1 MKKII
6 HFGVVG
12 IAAMAIALTSLVGLV
27 LTAPAANAQT
37 PSPAFNNDWQD
48 YKTLRVSN
56 YTKNPNS
63 STNWATTVYADNG
76 DVISFMIY
84 YHNTVS
90 GTTANDTRVRVSLP
104 TGYGTSITPSATLW
118 ASNANPLGDTAYVI
132 SNGAPQRLEY
142 ESGSTR
148 FYPNQNSSVSQPLP
162 YGQNGNEIVSAAG
175 LRIGDIAGG
184 WPTQG
189 YVVFRARLIAE
200 TPSAPA
206 APTVTLNINPSQI
219 TPGQSATLGW
229 SSANAASC
237 SASGG
242 WSGTKALS
250 GSEIVYPSVTTS
262 YVLTCSGTGGQ
273 ASTQATITVSG
284 NPAVSI
290 NQRVENVSYPNGGST
305 SNNAWPGN
313 TLRYIFDVANT
324 GNVALSGAELGD
336 YLSSN
341 LEFLSATN
349 GGYYNASQNRVVWN
363 LGTLAGG
370 SSVNSISFT
379 ARVKGGATGNYQMT
393 NRGQLTSNLVSA
405 DSNQVTTS
413 VLAPQVAINVS
424 ANRTDIL
431 PGGEV
436 VYYVSILNN
445 GSSPATDVIA
455 TVTLPFGLTVLE
467 APGASLISGNV
478 ITYRF
483 PLIAAGGRQDIVI
496 RTRALS
502 GLNPYS
508 ILVVRVDV
516 SSKDNAAGA
525 VSGASNSYSLT
536 VRNGATV
543 PFVPNIVPPVY
554 APPAA
559 NPSAPANDQLPQI
572 NLVLQANPDR
582 VKAGEEVSYALAVVN
597 GGKGIAKNVSVKIE
611 IPDEMTVV
619 ESGDGFTPNDN
630 GFSYNLGDLNANIG
644 KALAFKLKTAK
655 DLKNENYLTVT
666 ATASYADKN
675 GAVQPEASAAAT
687 ITAEGPRTLTALL
700 SDIFSGIFTTAA
712 WLIFL
717 VIAILTLIAY
727 FLNRK
732 YAFVGNGRKSEQF
745 PPAA

>member
-1 MKKII
+1 M
-6 HFGVVG
+6 
-12 IAAMAIALTSLVGLV
+12 
-27 LTAPAANAQT
+27 
-37 PSPAFNNDWQD
+37 
-48 YKTLRVSN
+48 
-56 YTKNPNS
+56 
-63 STNWATTVYADNG
+63 
-76 DVISFMIY
+76 
-84 YHNTVS
+84 
-90 GTTANDTRVRVSLP
+90 
-104 TGYGTSITPSATLW
+104 
-118 ASNANPLGDTAYVI
+118 
-132 SNGAPQRLEY
+132 
-142 ESGSTR
+142 
-148 FYPNQNSSVSQPLP
+148 
-162 YGQNGNEIVSAAG
+162 
-175 LRIGDIAGG
+175 
-184 WPTQG
+184 
-189 YVVFRARLIAE
+189 
-200 TPSAPA
+200 
-206 APTVTLNINPSQI
+206 
-219 TPGQSATLGW
+219 
-229 SSANAASC
+229 
-237 SASGG
+237 
-242 WSGTKALS
+242 
-250 GSEIVYPSVTTS
+250 
-262 YVLTCSGTGGQ
+262 
-273 ASTQATITVSG
+273 
-284 NPAVSI
+284 
-290 NQRVENVSYPNGGST
+290 
-305 SNNAWPGN
+305 
-313 TLRYIFDVANT
+313 
-324 GNVALSGAELGD
+324 
-336 YLSSN
+336 
-341 LEFLSATN
+341 EFLSATN

-525 VSGASNSYSLT
+525 VSGASNLFFDGEKRRDGS
-536 VRNGATV
+536 VRSQYCSARLR
-543 PFVPNIVPPVY
+543 
-554 APPAA
+554 PPAA

-687 ITAEGPRTLTALL
+687 ITAEGPRTLTALCR
-700 SDIFSGIFTTAA
+700 IF
-712 WLIFL
+712 
-717 VIAILTLIAY
+717 
-727 FLNRK
+727 
-732 YAFVGNGRKSEQF
+732 F
-745 PPAA
+745 PESSRLPRG

>member
-6 HFGVVG
+6 NFG
-12 IAAMAIALTSLVGLV
+12 IASVAIVLTGLVGLV
-27 LTAPAANAQT
+27 LIAPTASAQT
-37 PSPAFNNDWQD
+37 PSPTFNNDWQD

-63 STNWATTVYADNG
+63 STNWTTTVYADNG

-90 GTTANDTRVRVSLP
+90 GSTAGDTRVRVSFP
-104 TGYGTSITPSATLW
+104 TGYGASITPSATLW
-118 ASNANPLGDTAYVI
+118 AQNANPLGDTAYVV
-132 SNGAPQRLEY
+132 SNAVSQRLEY
-142 ESGSTR
+142 EAGSTR
-148 FYPNQNSSVSQPLP
+148 FYPNQNSATSQPLP
-162 YGQNGNEIVSAAG
+162 YGQNGSEIVSANG

-189 YVVFRARLIAE
+189 YVVFRARLIPE
-200 TPSAPA
+200 TIAVPTVV
-206 APTVTLNINPSQI
+206 PTVTLNSNPSQI
-219 TPGQSATLGW
+219 TPGQNATLSW
-229 SSANAASC
+229 SSANATSC

-242 WSGTKALS
+242 WSGSKSLS

-273 ASTQATITVSG
+273 ASTQATVTVSG

-313 TLRYIFDVANT
+313 TLRYIFDITNT
-324 GNVALSGAELGD
+324 GNAALSNVELGD

-349 GGYYNASQNRVVWN
+349 GGYYNSSQNRVVWN
-363 LGTLAGG
+363 PGTLTAGA
-370 SSVNSISFT
+370 SVNSLSFT
-379 ARVKGGATGNYQMT
+379 ARVKGGATGNYQIT

-405 DSNQVTTS
+405 ESNQVTTA
-413 VLAPQVAINVS
+413 VLAPQVSVSVS

-445 GSSPATDVIA
+445 GSSPATDVTA
-455 TVTLPFGLTVLE
+455 TVTLPFGLTIIE
-467 APGASLISGNV
+467 APGASTISGNV
-478 ITYRF
+478 ISYRF
-483 PLIAAGGRQDIVI
+483 PIIVAGSRQDITI

-516 SSKDNAAGA
+516 SSRDNGAGA
-525 VSGASNSYSLT
+525 ISNASNSYSLT
-536 VRNGATV
+536 VRNGASV
-543 PFVPNIVPPVY
+543 PFVPNIIPPVY
-554 APPAA
+554 VPPTA
-559 NPSAPANDQLPQI
+559 NANVPSDQLPQI

-582 VKAGEEVSYALAVVN
+582 VKAGEEVSYALAAVN
-597 GGKGIAKNVSVKIE
+597 GGRGIAKNVSVKIE

-619 ESGDGFTPNDN
+619 ESGDGFTPNGS

-644 KALAFKLKTAK
+644 KAIAFKLKTSK

-675 GAVQPEASAAAT
+675 GAVQPEIATAAT
-687 ITAEGPRTLTALL
+687 IVAEGPRTLTALL

-712 WLIFL
+712 RLIFL
-717 VIAILTLIAY
+717 IIAVLTLIAY
-727 FLNRK
+727 FLNRR
-732 YAFVGNGRKSEQF
+732 YAFVGNGRKEAKEVAV
-745 PPAA
+745 PLA